1 MRTLLSRVRQRE
13 VRLQAGHER
22 LARPDGQAGSGAAD
36 GFEEAVLLHFDAAYR
51 LARYLTRRDDIA
63 EDIVQEALV
72 RAYRSFASAR
82 SDNTR
87 AWLLAIVRN
96 CFLTWNARN
105 VAKRA
110 EASGTEPEK
119 AVGALQDQETPGRI
133 LIQREESNTVRALVE
148 ELRKS
153 FREVLVLR
161 DIEDMSYRE
170 IADIV
175 GVPAGTVMSRLARAR
190 KMFAAAWK
198 SPGIMGPK
206 EMKR

>member
-1 MRTLLSRVRQRE
+1 MVLAGVKQRE
-13 VRLQAGHER
+13 VRLQAGDER
-22 LARPDGQAGSGAAD
+22 LAKPDGQGSGAAD
-36 GFEEAVLLHFDAAYR
+36 GFEEAVLLHLDAAYR

-105 VAKRA
+105 AAKCG
-110 EASGTEPEK
+110 EASGAEPEK
-119 AVGALQDQETPGRI
+119 PFGALQDQETPESI

-148 ELRKS
+148 GLR
-153 FREVLVLR
+153 
-161 DIEDMSYRE
+161 
-170 IADIV
+170 
-175 GVPAGTVMSRLARAR
+175 SRSARC
-190 KMFAAAWK
+190 
-198 SPGIMGPK
+198 SCCGISRTCLTG
-206 EMKR
+206 RSRTS

>member
-1 MRTLLSRVRQRE
+1 MVLAGVKQRE
-13 VRLQAGHER
+13 VRLQAGDER
-22 LARPDGQAGSGAAD
+22 LARPDGLAGSGAAD
-36 GFEEAVLLHFDAAYR
+36 GFEEAVLPHLDAAYR

-63 EDIVQEALV
+63 EDIVQEAMV
-72 RAYRSFASAR
+72 RAYRSFAGAR
-82 SDNTR
+82 TDNTR

-105 VAKRA
+105 AAKCG
-110 EASGTEPEK
+110 EASGTDPEQ
-119 AVGALQDQETPGRI
+119 AFGALQDQQNPESI

-148 ELRKS
+148 GLPEP

-198 SPGIMGPK
+198 SHGIMGPE
-206 EMKR
+206 EMRP